1 VEVTAAA
8 LFFGPIDE
16 LFTVSQPARIEEDR
30 KMSGIAQATRK
41 RRLLSATLLLI
52 LGTAALTQAAA
63 DPLILQGST
72 TFNRRIMEPHEA
84 TIEANSGQ
92 DITVIPN
99 RTMLGIIALME
110 GRAHMAMISASLDS
124 EVGKMKKAMP
134 GLDYDRLK
142 AFEIS
147 NTRVA
152 FVVNPLNPLR
162 KMSLEQLKKI
172 LTGQITNWSALGGKD
187 APIRVVI
194 VGGGGG
200 VTTTVESEMLN
211 GEPVHGTNIIYTK
224 TALQVTGIVDQEPN
238 ALGIAQLSL
247 ARQKGLPEIVTE
259 RPVSQSLSLITLG
272 EPTPAMKAVIDA
284 ARQAVEKAM

>member
-1 VEVTAAA
+1 MIGT
-8 LFFGPIDE
+8 
-16 LFTVSQPARIEEDR
+16 
-30 KMSGIAQATRK
+30 AQATRK
-41 RRLLSATLLLI
+41 RPLLLATLSLI
-52 LGTAALTQAAA
+52 LGSAVLTQAAA

-72 TFNRRIMEPHEA
+72 TFNRRVMEPHEA
-84 TIEANSGQ
+84 AIEAKSGQ

-124 EVGKMKKAMP
+124 EIGKMKKAMP

-147 NTRVA
+147 STRVA
-152 FVVNPLNPLR
+152 FIVNPSNPVR
-162 KMSLEQLKKI
+162 MASLDQVKKI
-172 LTGQITNWSALGGKD
+172 LTGQITNWSSLGGKD
-187 APIRVVI
+187 APIRMII

-200 VTTTVESEMLN
+200 VATTVETELLN
-211 GEPVHGTNIIYTK
+211 GQPIHGPNIIYVR
-224 TALQVTGIVDQEPN
+224 TALQLTGIVEQEPN
-238 ALGIAQLSL
+238 AMGIAQLSL
-247 ARQKGLPEIVTE
+247 AKQKGLPEIATE
-259 RPVSQSLSLITLG
+259 KPVEQALSLITLG